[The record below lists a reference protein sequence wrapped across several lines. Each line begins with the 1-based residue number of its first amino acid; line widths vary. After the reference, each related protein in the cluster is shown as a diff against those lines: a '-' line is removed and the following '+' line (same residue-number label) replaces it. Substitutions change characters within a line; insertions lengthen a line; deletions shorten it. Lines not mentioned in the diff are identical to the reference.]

1 MWTVCHLADNRER
14 MAPEYGE
21 TCPTDD
27 HGNPADAVRPWLM
40 VWFRC
45 VAKYQR
51 VYRAADGT
59 RYDARCPSC
68 GKAVRFAVGP
78 EGTGSR
84 SFEVDCTR

>member
-1 MWTVCHLADNRER
+1 MADNRVA

-21 TCPTDD
+21 IDPLPSD
-27 HGNPADAVRPWLM
+27 GNAADAVRPWLM

-45 VAKYQR
+45 AAKYQR